1 MIFAVPSAISTERM
15 ESTTSSLVTDFR
27 YTDADM
33 LASLGV
39 ENHTAHWKWFNSSSR
54 TSLLLNRLSD
64 SAIWLLICSFKSL
77 RTKPSPFCSL
87 EFTVLKHLRKSSFLK
102 NCLFGFCCLVCL
114 LSSSYFSIYMCL
126 CVLNEN

>member
-102 NCLFGFCCLVCL
+102 KCLFGFCCLVCL
-114 LSSSYFSIYMCL
+114 LSSSYFSIYIK
-126 CVLNEN
+126 CVF